1 MQLSTKYAL
10 VGMGA
15 LFALTIVDWTRSR
28 VFELPKD
35 LQWFLGVLPNLAA
48 VVAISFV
55 LMSIWIDRRPSEM
68 IAVLRGRF
76 ALFVSFSALGLVLWE
91 FLQRSSRS
99 LVFDIGDLAA
109 TCLGV
114 WIAWMLFSRITPKKG
129 LDAGNREDH

>member
-15 LFALTIVDWTRSR
+15 LFALTLVDWTRSMAI
-28 VFELPKD
+28 ELPKG
-35 LQWFLGVLPNLAA
+35 LQWLLGVLPNLAA

-55 LMSIWIDRRPSEM
+55 LMSIWIDRKPREM

-76 ALFVSFSALGLVLWE
+76 ALSVSFSALGLVLWE

-109 TCLGV
+109 TGLGV
-114 WIAWMLFSRITPKKG
+114 WIAWMLFYRIKPKKG
-129 LDAGNREDH
+129 LGAGNREKH